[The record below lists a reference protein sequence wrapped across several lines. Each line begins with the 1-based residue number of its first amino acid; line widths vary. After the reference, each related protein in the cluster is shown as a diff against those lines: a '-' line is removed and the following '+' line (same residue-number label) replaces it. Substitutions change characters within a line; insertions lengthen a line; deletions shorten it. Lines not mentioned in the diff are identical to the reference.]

1 MTTQEWKNVTS
12 IRIQVE
18 EKDGLV
24 HTEWSFPIKCP
35 RWLFNLLSKLE
46 I

>member
-1 MTTQEWKNVTS
+1 MTPEDWKRVVN

-18 EKDGLV
+18 MTDYAF
-24 HTEWSFPIKCP
+24 SFPIKCP